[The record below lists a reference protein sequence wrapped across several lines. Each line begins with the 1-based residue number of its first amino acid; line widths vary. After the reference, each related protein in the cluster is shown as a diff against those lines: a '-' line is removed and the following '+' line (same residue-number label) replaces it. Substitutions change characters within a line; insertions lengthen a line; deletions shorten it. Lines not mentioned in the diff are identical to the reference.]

1 MTKER
6 QVVYV
11 ETRAEW
17 RQWLEENHSSKQSV
31 LLLCNTKKSNLP
43 TINWSEL
50 VDEALCFGWIDSTR
64 KSIDETKFTQ
74 LFTRRKPRGTWSK
87 INKEKIERLIESG
100 LMTQAG
106 LEVVEIAKQNGSWTI
121 LDEVEELIIP
131 EDLEKAFRKHPGSK
145 DHFLSLS
152 KSVRKMI
159 LQRLVLAKRPE
170 TRRKRIAEVAGNSA
184 PKRKPEQLYPSKK
197 RHIE

>member
-87 INKEKIERLIESG
+87 INKEKIKISKKLTKKRNNKFSPKDNFCWEKIS
-100 LMTQAG
+100 
-106 LEVVEIAKQNGSWTI
+106 AKNYLFKPRILLKCLQSKIIINFF
-121 LDEVEELIIP
+121 LDEMV
-131 EDLEKAFRKHPGSK
+131 F
-145 DHFLSLS
+145 FL
-152 KSVRKMI
+152 R
-159 LQRLVLAKRPE
+159 
-170 TRRKRIAEVAGNSA
+170 
-184 PKRKPEQLYPSKK
+184 
-197 RHIE
+197 